1 MKRPT
6 AETLGLVETR
16 TVVQGVRLMD
26 RMLKAA
32 PVELLRGAS
41 ICSGRYMIQ
50 VAGLQADVEEALSEA
65 KGTDPAPV
73 DVRILP
79 RVSPEVIT
87 ALKKRLPL
95 PEGAALG
102 MVESRKAVSG
112 IAAADAAVKKAAVI
126 LARLA
131 VANGINGKSYL
142 VVGGSVSAVE
152 EAVEA
157 AAITLGKE
165 LLDRLVLPNPDP
177 GTVRA
182 LCPPGSLV
190 SDRNTGSLVSDRT
203 AGLKEI

>member
-1 MKRPT
+1 M
-6 AETLGLVETR
+6 ETLGLVETR
-16 TVVQGVRLMD
+16 TVVQGVGLMD

-32 PVELLRGAS
+32 PVELLRGRA

-50 VAGLQADVEEALSEA
+50 VAGFQVDVEEALSRATGAE
-65 KGTDPAPV
+65 PAPV

-79 RVSPEVIT
+79 RVSPEVIL

-95 PEGAALG
+95 PRGSAVG

-112 IAAADAAVKKAAVI
+112 IAAADAAVKKAGVI

-152 EAVEA
+152 EAVDA
-157 AAITLGKE
+157 AAGILGKE
-165 LLDRLVLPNPDP
+165 LTGRLVLPNPDP
-177 GTVRA
+177 GTLGA
-182 LCPPGSLV
+182 LCPP
-190 SDRNTGSLVSDRT
+190 
-203 AGLKEI
+203 APGL